1 MDIKKFIGGF
11 TKALPNLGG
20 VGQND
25 TKVNLVTE
33 ANMAISIAEAATDN
47 GFRRGDGT
55 LYVFTGTKY
64 EKLDQDQIYRLI
76 CGILEELNIGVVY
89 QTKSI
94 ETIFKRIYRSV
105 KVKKFEPSRSII
117 SFNNQI
123 LNIKDMSVHP
133 HSEKWMT
140 RIHLDFDYDPKAR
153 CPRWEQFLVDV
164 MGDDYEGRKILQE
177 FLGLMFVNNEELSIE
192 ASLFIYGTG
201 SNGKSVIQY
210 MMKSILGDYMSSYE
224 LAQLCSGQ
232 SDAGYYLADANGK
245 LLNYAPDMGKK
256 DFSGGRFKAI
266 AAREPIQVR
275 PIGQSP
281 FEALDMPLMISN
293 INEIPETTD
302 ATEGYWRRFLLIH
315 LSRMFNPDEQDK
327 ELKPR
332 LRVERSGVFNWILE
346 GRTRILEQRGHFTK
360 SVKMEKMV
368 KTIRIESNSV
378 LSFLKEKG
386 YHGKEPVGVQYTSM
400 AMFSRELMEAYKS
413 YCAEWGNKPK
423 AKKAFK
429 ADLERAG
436 LEYRQNMRVGGA
448 FSNGYIFYKVD
459 DVYGEE
465 VNLEPIERH
474 EGLGEIESDGMPF

>member
-1 MDIKKFIGGF
+1 MDIKQFIGGF
-11 TKALPNLGG
+11 IKALPNLGG

-33 ANMAISIAEAATDN
+33 ANIAISIAEAASQN

-64 EKLDQDQIYRLI
+64 EKLEKEDIDRLI

-89 QTKSI
+89 QTKSV
-94 ETIFKRIYRSV
+94 ETIFKRIYRSIKM
-105 KVKKFEPSRSII
+105 KVFDPSRSII
-117 SFNNQI
+117 SFNNRV
-123 LNIKDMSVHP
+123 LNVSDMTVHP

-140 RIHLDFDYDPKAR
+140 RIHLDFDYDKNAR

-164 MGDDYEGRKILQE
+164 MGDDYEGRQILQE
-177 FLGLMFVNNEELSIE
+177 FLGLMFINNEELSIE

-210 MMKSILGDYMSSYE
+210 MMKSILGEYCSSYE
-224 LAQLCSGQ
+224 LTQLCSAQ

-245 LLNYAPDMGKK
+245 LLNYASDMGKK

-266 AAREPIQVR
+266 SAREPIQVR

-281 FEALDMPLMISN
+281 FEAKDMPLMISN

-315 LSRMFNPDEQDK
+315 LSRMFNPEDQDK
-327 ELKPR
+327 ELKYK
-332 LRVERSGVFNWILE
+332 LRAERSGVFNWILE
-346 GRTRILEQRGHFTK
+346 GRKRILAQKGHFTE
-360 SVKMEKMV
+360 SVKMQKMV
-368 KTIRIESNSV
+368 RAIRVDSNSV

-386 YHGKEPVGVQYTSM
+386 YQGDRPVGVQFTEM
-400 AMFSRELMEAYKS
+400 AMFSRDLMEAYRS
-413 YCAEWGNKPK
+413 YCADWGNKPK

-436 LEYRQNMRVGGA
+436 FEYRPNMRVGGA
-448 FSNGYIFYKVD
+448 FSNGYVFYKVD
-459 DVYGEE
+459 NIYGEE
-465 VNLEPIERH
+465 VNLDPIEQK
-474 EGLGEIESDGMPF
+474 EGQSMIEDDGMPF